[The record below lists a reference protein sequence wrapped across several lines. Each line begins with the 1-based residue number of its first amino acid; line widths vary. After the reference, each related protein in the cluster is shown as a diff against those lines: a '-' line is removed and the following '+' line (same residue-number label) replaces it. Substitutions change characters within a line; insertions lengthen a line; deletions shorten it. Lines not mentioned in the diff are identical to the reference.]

1 MSRKGSER
9 SSLSNPYVGINR
21 IRFDGFLSA
30 FCRHLV
36 ENGSFW
42 TFHRQGERLTALA
55 AQTRRI

>member
-30 FCRHLV
+30 FCRHPV
-36 ENGSFW
+36 ENGSF
-42 TFHRQGERLTALA
+42 
-55 AQTRRI
+55 